1 MQEYPPPFFNSIVG
15 LQTLF
20 LENQKDVTERLAGH
34 IPYSGTLS
42 RRECSGAERLRM
54 DGAQYGIW
62 TGDYL
67 WDNLVFDLV
76 LGKKKESDDYSSD
89 SFKKWRLP
97 TLSLRLF
104 LLLALHSQAS
114 LPLLSLRASD
124 PLGIAVQILLPFA
137 PMVQLQKPHIVSS
150 ARVSAAISKW

>member
-1 MQEYPPPFFNSIVG
+1 
-15 LQTLF
+15 L
-20 LENQKDVTERLAGH
+20 
-34 IPYSGTLS
+34 
-42 RRECSGAERLRM
+42 
-54 DGAQYGIW
+54 
-62 TGDYL
+62 
-67 WDNLVFDLV
+67 DNFGLV
-76 LGKKKESDDYSSD
+76 LYKKKESDDYSSD

-137 PMVQLQKPHIVSS
+137 PMVQLQKPHIVTIV
-150 ARVSAAISKW
+150 RVLAAISKERNEIKSLIITEQSLDYNTVMYPVMITAQVHTQPEGAKSS